1 MARTVPLDTL
11 KDLGAPMICAR
22 AMVGGLFALL
32 TMTSCG
38 GDGDRAPGEV
48 LEGDSGKVKVLV
60 NAEPDDRPIAGI
72 GYGGRVELVGDCLGF
87 GGNTIIW
94 PYGTEIVSDDPLV
107 VDVPGE
113 GQVTIGD
120 KSWAE
125 RPITGTACRTASTPS
140 RPVARPLSTPTTPTD
155 EQPSRSSRGNG
166 SLIGTTAHSAAIAC
180 AWRRAD
186 SGMSVSRAEDGLPRQ
201 VYCNAAPRPSS

>member
-120 KSWAE
+120 QVMGGASHYGDRLPDGIDAI
-125 RPITGTACRTASTPS
+125 PSGCPTA
-140 RPVARPLSTPTTPTD
+140 VY
-155 EQPSRSSRGNG
+155 
-166 SLIGTTAHSAAIAC
+166 AHHPD
-180 AWRRAD
+180 R
-186 SGMSVSRAEDGLPRQ
+186 
-201 VYCNAAPRPSS
+201 